1 MNKSQL
7 QQMRNKDITQVDRS
21 ALVNICNIHIDD
33 SLPATVKARIYFDQV
48 INPYCFR
55 CGDTPVRVRFVA
67 EERTL
72 KESLRSYFSS
82 LKYLVRILSLAEI
95 CGYRIKMVE

>member
-7 QQMRNKDITQVDRS
+7 QQMRNDDITQGDRS
-21 ALVNICNIHIDD
+21 DLVNICDIHIDD
-33 SLPATVKARIYFDQV
+33 SLPAMVKARIYFDQV

-72 KESLRSYFSS
+72 KELLRSYFSS
-82 LKYLVRILSLAEI
+82 LK
-95 CGYRIKMVE
+95 

>member
-7 QQMRNKDITQVDRS
+7 QQMRNDDITQVDRS
-21 ALVNICNIHIDD
+21 DLVNICDIHIDD

-55 CGDTPVRVRFVA
+55 VLNSSCA
-67 EERTL
+67 YYLLL
-72 KESLRSYFSS
+72 KFAVT
-82 LKYLVRILSLAEI
+82 K
-95 CGYRIKMVE
+95 

>member
-1 MNKSQL
+1 MITKVYRSYLLN
-7 QQMRNKDITQVDRS
+7 MCDI
-21 ALVNICNIHIDD
+21 LIDD
-33 SLPATVKARIYFDQV
+33 SLPSTVKARIYFDQV

-72 KESLRSYFSS
+72 KELLRSYFSS
-82 LKYLVRILSLAEI
+82 LK
-95 CGYRIKMVE
+95 

>member
-7 QQMRNKDITQVDRS
+7 QQMRNDDITQVDRS
-21 ALVNICNIHIDD
+21 DLVNICDIHIDD

-72 KESLRSYFSS
+72 KELLRSYISS
-82 LKYLVRILSLAEI
+82 LK
-95 CGYRIKMVE
+95 

>member
-7 QQMRNKDITQVDRS
+7 QQMRNDDITQVDRS
-21 ALVNICNIHIDD
+21 DLVNICDIHIDD

-72 KESLRSYFSS
+72 KELLRSY
-82 LKYLVRILSLAEI
+82 LVRVPDFHKQGLCYYLKILYL
-95 CGYRIKMVE
+95 